1 MTSMCYYFIISLLY
15 CYFHLGL
22 AMNNKTEEFV
32 RRFTKCTLLF
42 HTKGANV
49 KNKVLTVIYASLI
62 PLIIVANLLL
72 IFGIMKT
79 RRNKLNSSQVLF
91 LTLFVSDLTFG
102 VVQIPSKIYLLWK
115 TSEPTCFEIQLNS
128 FSMTFPICMS
138 GTLLCVISIDRYI
151 NIVHNRYYKR
161 LVTKKS
167 LTITIILVTLISF
180 MWGTFDAQFTAE
192 SDTRKLAKMFIAL
205 SVYAGTVLGLGIIF
219 NVALLRNVKRKARNS
234 SMEQTIESDL
244 TKTIALIVGLMVTAY
259 LPAIIAIN
267 IAAYA
272 FINSTAKQFIQKS
285 SGNFLW
291 ILIPSQTNAVINS
304 VIYFARNSPMKRY
317 YCKLLNCGNHNR
329 TFEKTVSHLSN
340 SK

>member
-1 MTSMCYYFIISLLY
+1 
-15 CYFHLGL
+15 
-22 AMNNKTEEFV
+22 MNNKTEEFV
-32 RRFTKCTLLF
+32 HRFTKYTLLF

-49 KNKVLTVIYASLI
+49 KNKILTVIYASLI
-62 PLIIVANLLL
+62 PVIIGANLLL
-72 IFGIMKT
+72 IFGIIKT

-115 TSEPTCFEIQLNS
+115 SSAPTCFEIQLNS

-161 LVTKKS
+161 IVTKKS
-167 LTITIILVTLISF
+167 LTITITLVTLISF

-205 SVYAGTVLGLGIIF
+205 SAYAGTVLGLGIIF
-219 NVALLRNVKRKARNS
+219 NVALLKNVKRKTQNS
-234 SMEQTIESDL
+234 SMEQRIESKL

-259 LPAIIAIN
+259 IPAIIAIN

-291 ILIPSQTNAVINS
+291 ILIPSQANAVLNS
-304 VIYFARNSPMKRY
+304 VIYLARNSRMKRY
-317 YCKLLNCGNHNR
+317 YCKLLNCGNDNR
-329 TFEKTVSHLSN
+329 KFEKTVFYLSN

>member
-1 MTSMCYYFIISLLY
+1 
-15 CYFHLGL
+15 
-22 AMNNKTEEFV
+22 MNNKTEEFV
-32 RRFTKCTLLF
+32 HRFTKCTLLF

-49 KNKVLTVIYASLI
+49 KNKILTVIYASLI
-62 PLIIVANLLL
+62 PVIIGANLLL
-72 IFGIMKT
+72 IFGIIKT

-115 TSEPTCFEIQLNS
+115 SSAPTCFEIQLNS

-161 LVTKKS
+161 IVTKKS
-167 LTITIILVTLISF
+167 LTITITLVTLISF
-180 MWGTFDAQFTAE
+180 MWGTFDAQFMAE

-205 SVYAGTVLGLGIIF
+205 SAYAGTVLGLGIIF
-219 NVALLRNVKRKARNS
+219 NVALLKNVKRKTQNS
-234 SMEQTIESDL
+234 SMEQRIESKL

-259 LPAIIAIN
+259 IPAIIAIN

-291 ILIPSQTNAVINS
+291 ILIPSQTNAVLNS
-304 VIYFARNSPMKRY
+304 VIYLARNSRMKRY
-317 YCKLLNCGNHNR
+317 YCKLLNCGNDNR
-329 TFEKTVSHLSN
+329 KFEKTVFHLSN